1 MSVKIDL
8 EDVADWLVM
17 LSSIDGQISPREERL
32 LALFEDT
39 HGLRPGLFVAMAQK
53 KAQAAEKE
61 VQLVDRNISRG
72 YDFEKFVVRMLCGG
86 DNPAFTLL
94 SWRSDKKVDGIFA
107 RDSLMPDL
115 KVASNTLPC
124 DGSVLVECKY
134 RQDPLNLTRISEKAL
149 SRYQIQETECGCPV
163 VLALGAGGSPG
174 DPDFFTIVPIDRF
187 INDKKYVLNRS
198 EKLSREESTELLH
211 RIISE
216 FER

>member
-1 MSVKIDL
+1 MKIDL

-39 HGLRPGLFVAMAQK
+39 HGLRPGLLVAMAKK
-53 KAQAAEKE
+53 KAMVADKE
-61 VQLVDRNISRG
+61 VQLVDRNTSRG
-72 YDFEKFVVRMLCGG
+72 YDFEKFVVRTLCGG
-86 DNPAFTLL
+86 ENPEFTLL

-107 RDSLMPDL
+107 RDSLLPDL
-115 KVASNTLPC
+115 KLTSNTLPC
-124 DGSVLVECKY
+124 DGFVLVECKY
-134 RQDPLNLTRISEKAL
+134 RQDPLNLTRLSEKAL
-149 SRYQIQETECGCPV
+149 VRYRLQEAESGYPV

-174 DPDFFTIVPIDRF
+174 DPDIFTIVPIDIF
-187 INDKKYVLNRS
+187 INDKKCILNCYER
-198 EKLSREESTELLH
+198 LSRDESTEQLL

>member
-39 HGLRPGLFVAMAQK
+39 HGLRPGLLVAMAQK

-107 RDSLMPDL
+107 RDSLM
-115 KVASNTLPC
+115 
-124 DGSVLVECKY
+124 
-134 RQDPLNLTRISEKAL
+134 I
-149 SRYQIQETECGCPV
+149 
-163 VLALGAGGSPG
+163 
-174 DPDFFTIVPIDRF
+174 
-187 INDKKYVLNRS
+187 
-198 EKLSREESTELLH
+198 
-211 RIISE
+211 
-216 FER
+216 